1 MHSYMLQVYV
11 VHMQMAKGSETTTS
25 RKAFTNDMHYSL
37 HPFIT
42 SKVLAWKMFIK
53 QMPFT
58 EVEKTPASPLPIID
72 FCLALDENKFFLL
85 ISKS

>member
-1 MHSYMLQVYV
+1 MEN
-11 VHMQMAKGSETTTS
+11 VHQTDAIS
-25 RKAFTNDMHYSL
+25 
-37 HPFIT
+37 
-42 SKVLAWKMFIK
+42 
-53 QMPFT
+53 